1 MCDSGVF
8 AVLIQLLSTDGSPTA
23 AAAADTEDVCEQ
35 NLLRHI
41 ARLQDGVDERL
52 AVIEKQVA
60 GR

>member
-8 AVLIQLLSTDGSPTA
+8 AVLIQLLSTDGSPT
-23 AAAADTEDVCEQ
+23 AAADTEDVCEQ